1 MNLSRLLNCS
11 HNKENTMK
19 LRQQQITRVEQIL
32 SDLERKVEE
41 MEQQDYITYDL
52 GKDLQNISFMIDM
65 LREEIK
71 DE

>member
-1 MNLSRLLNCS
+1 
-11 HNKENTMK
+11 MK
-19 LRQQQITRVEQIL
+19 LRQQQITKVEEIL

-41 MEQQDYITYDL
+41 MEQQDYITFDL

>member
-1 MNLSRLLNCS
+1 
-11 HNKENTMK
+11 MK
-19 LRQQQITRVEQIL
+19 LRQQQITRAEQIL

-71 DE
+71 NE

>member
-1 MNLSRLLNCS
+1 ME
-11 HNKENTMK
+11 KQMK
-19 LRQQQITRVEQIL
+19 LRQEQITRAEQIL

-52 GKDLQNISFMIDM
+52 GKDLQNILFMIDM

>member
-1 MNLSRLLNCS
+1 
-11 HNKENTMK
+11 MK

-52 GKDLQNISFMIDM
+52 GKDLQNILFMIDM
-65 LREEIK
+65 LREEI
-71 DE
+71 ENE